1 MPAVLVGNNS
11 RGFVADILAFHDQR
25 GPGPRTEN
33 NPEAR
38 QPQGSLARRMVSC
51 LINWRVCRNGR
62 LARFGIGSWIFI
74 QPVLSSYSTSSV
86 FLPFSDSRWIRTL
99 CIRSAPLRSTRG
111 LVRWSSSPRTGRRIG
126 YLDTGSRRLSGHQPI
141 PNAFD
146 RSLDSAPCLGDALT
160 CRKNFSTSGYFDIY
174 CCFDDHD

>member
-1 MPAVLVGNNS
+1 MPAVILGNS
-11 RGFVADILAFHDQR
+11 REFVADGQDIHDQR
-25 GPGPRTEN
+25 GLGPRTEN

-38 QPQGSLARRMVSC
+38 QPQGSLARRMVAC

-62 LARFGIGSWIFI
+62 LARFGIGSWVFI

-111 LVRWSSSPRTGRRIG
+111 LVRWSSSPRNGRRIG
-126 YLDTGSRRLSGHQPI
+126 YLDTGFRRLSGHQPI
-141 PNAFD
+141 PNVFD

-160 CRKNFSTSGYFDIY
+160 CRKNSSTSGCCDIY